1 MQEQEKVQEDGQ
13 EKEPTDDQEKELE
26 DGGAKALMDGKKK
39 KPKKGTMNVQKEAK
53 DGQKEPKGRRRPQSY
68 RLSLA
73 KSKFSIT

>member
-1 MQEQEKVQEDGQ
+1 M
-13 EKEPTDDQEKELE
+13 
-26 DGGAKALMDGKKK
+26 MDGKKK

-53 DGQKEPKGRRRPQSY
+53 DGQKEPKGRRRPQSN

>member
-1 MQEQEKVQEDGQ
+1 M
-13 EKEPTDDQEKELE
+13 
-26 DGGAKALMDGKKK
+26 MDGKKK

-53 DGQKEPKGRRRPQSY
+53 DGQKEANDGQKEPKGRRRPQSN